1 MSEIFTLTN
10 LARLGEGLIVSLEL
24 SAISIAISIVGG
36 VLLGVLMSLKNRV
49 LFFTLKFCLELIRI
63 MPTIVWLFIFYFGF
77 ARAFGLH
84 LSAFGASVVVFSV
97 WGVFEMMDIV
107 RGALTS
113 IPKHQFE
120 SAQAIG
126 LNTAQIYRHIIVP
139 QALRRITPSA
149 VNLLS
154 RIIKTT
160 PIVVLIGVIE
170 VVKIGQQII
179 ERHVFTDNFAPFWV
193 YAILFFLYFIIC
205 YPISKFS
212 QILEQRWS

>member
-179 ERHVFTDNFAPFWV
+179 ERHVFTDNFAPFWI
-193 YAILFFLYFIIC
+193 YAILFFIYFIIC